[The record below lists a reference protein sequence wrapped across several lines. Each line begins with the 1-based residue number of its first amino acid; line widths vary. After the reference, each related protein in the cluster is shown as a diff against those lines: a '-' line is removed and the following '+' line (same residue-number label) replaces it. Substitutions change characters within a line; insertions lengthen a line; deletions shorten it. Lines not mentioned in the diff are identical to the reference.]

1 LSTERTTFATRR
13 RRARGGRL
21 KAAAALPAAGFSARL
36 GRLLGA
42 GSLAPPPHAFG
53 LRPDRLA
60 YAFLGRENG
69 GYALREQHTEELPPD
84 GFQSGLLGGPLRE
97 PAAFSAA
104 VGRLVG
110 RIGAPVKE
118 ASLTVPDA
126 WLRVAFAEAEE
137 LPARAAERAEVLRW
151 KLKRLVPF
159 KVDELRVDG
168 ALVPPLPAQEE
179 PNRLLLGFAL
189 EPLLA
194 QVEDAFRA
202 AGVRLGRITGES
214 LAALAALELPTARSG
229 GRADEADGALTALAL
244 VDDGGW
250 TLVIA
255 RGGAPLLHRYKPA
268 ATGAGADAGRLVV
281 RDLALT
287 RNFLAEQ
294 APGSTLE
301 RVLLLAPPAAE
312 PAWREWLET
321 GLGVAAEPL
330 GPAHLP
336 PLAVAGPPPGWRD
349 LVPLL
354 GAVREEVT

>member
-1 LSTERTTFATRR
+1 LSTERTSS
-13 RRARGGRL
+13 ARSR
-21 KAAAALPAAGFSARL
+21 AAALSARL

-42 GSLAPPPHAFG
+42 GPLAAPPHAFS
-53 LRPDRLA
+53 LRPGRLVYA
-60 YAFLGRENG
+60 YLGTANG
-69 GYALREQHTEELPPD
+69 GYALREQHAEELPPE
-84 GFQSGLLGGPLRE
+84 GFHSGLLGGPLRE
-97 PAAFSAA
+97 PAAFAAA

-126 WLRVAFAEAEE
+126 WLRVAFAEAGE
-137 LPARAAERAEVLRW
+137 LPSRAAERAEVLRW

-168 ALVPPLPAQEE
+168 ALVPPLPVQEE

-194 QVEDAFRA
+194 QIEEAFRA

-214 LAALAALELPTARSG
+214 LAALAALDLPAS
-229 GRADEADGALTALAL
+229 EADGAFTALAL
-244 VDDGGW
+244 VDDDGW
-250 TLVIA
+250 TLVVA
-255 RGGAPLLHRYKPA
+255 RAGAPLLHRYKPA
-268 ATGAGADAGRLVV
+268 ASAEAGRLVV

-312 PAWREWLET
+312 PAWREWLEA
-321 GLGVAAEPL
+321 GLGIAAEPL

-336 PLAVAGPPPGWRD
+336 PLAVAGPPPAWRE
-349 LVPLL
+349 LAPLL
-354 GAVREEVT
+354 GAVREEVD

>member
-1 LSTERTTFATRR
+1 LSTERTSSARPRGRR
-13 RRARGGRL
+13 
-21 KAAAALPAAGFSARL
+21 AAALSARL

-42 GSLAPPPHAFG
+42 GALAAPPHAFG

-60 YAFLGRENG
+60 YAYLGRDGVGRGGG
-69 GYALREQHTEELPPD
+69 GYALREQHAEELPPE
-84 GFQSGLLGGPLRE
+84 GFQSGPLGGPLRE
-97 PAAFSAA
+97 PAAFAAA
-104 VGRLVG
+104 VGRLVA

-126 WLRVAFAEAEE
+126 WLRVAFAETGQ
-137 LPARAAERAEVLRW
+137 LPSRAAERAEVLRW

-168 ALVPPLPAQEE
+168 ALVAPLPSQEE

-189 EPLLA
+189 EPLLG
-194 QVEDAFRA
+194 QVEAAFRA

-214 LAALAALELPTARSG
+214 LAALAALDLPPAES
-229 GRADEADGALTALAL
+229 DGALTALAL
-244 VDDGGW
+244 VDDDGW
-250 TLVIA
+250 ALLIA
-255 RGGAPLLHRYKPA
+255 RGGSPLLHRYKPA
-268 ATGAGADAGRLVV
+268 ATAAGADAGRLVV

-301 RVLLLAPPAAE
+301 RVLLLASPASE
-312 PAWREWLET
+312 PAWREWLEA
-321 GLGVAAEPL
+321 GLGVTAEPL

-336 PLAVAGPPPGWRD
+336 PLAVAGPPPSWRD
-349 LVPLL
+349 LAPLL